1 MRLIIILLLTVQFSL
16 AQIYEVG
23 LFLGKSNFIGDVG
36 ETTFINPIY
45 NEVADDWIK
54 GISLKWNRSP
64 RHSYRFSFISGK
76 LAAND
81 LVSKDPRRA
90 ERGYNFST
98 PISELSLGM
107 EFNFLDYNL
116 HEAGIKYTPYIF
128 TGLTY
133 AKFDKLALQNN
144 AIMILDGKNS
154 YYGIPFILG
163 FKYRVLEHFIISGEV
178 GSRFM
183 FTDNIDGS
191 IARDEE
197 YTSFGNINNNDWY
210 MFSLINLSYTFGRKP
225 CYCNY

>member
-1 MRLIIILLLTVQFSL
+1 MRLIIILLFTVQFSF

-23 LFLGKSNFIGDVG
+23 LFLGKSNFIGDIG
-36 ETTFINPIY
+36 ETTFVNPIY

-64 RHSYRFSFISGK
+64 RYSYRFSFFSGG

-81 LVSKDPRRA
+81 LVSNDPRRA
-90 ERGYNFST
+90 ERGYKFYT
-98 PISELSLGM
+98 PLRELSLGM

-116 HEAGIKYTPYIF
+116 HDAGSKYTPYIY
-128 TGLTY
+128 TGIIY

-144 AIMILDGKNS
+144 AIVNLDGKTS
-154 YYGIPFILG
+154 FFGIPFILG
-163 FKYRVLEHFIISGEV
+163 FKYRILKHFIISGEV

-191 IARDEE
+191 VSSDEDF
-197 YTSFGNINNNDWY
+197 TSFGNINNNDWY